1 MTQQEVITM
10 LEALIAL
17 GHRLEAGLRRNAAAA
32 TGGGQI
38 GNVLLRRADERATMA
53 DELRLERDWL
63 VGAALLGGQPMPPAG
78 GRGTTP
84 AGAPPTPSWASDEE
98 LLVDC
103 ERADGRAVDAWRDA
117 LERSLPRRLK
127 LLLQEQHRMLLR
139 SHRRTQVLL
148 HLARYGNVLLPLKCA
163 VAAAPPPLLSARVWS
178 ASEAAEPVRQD

>member
-17 GHRLEAGLRRNAAAA
+17 GRRLGSGLRRSAAAA

-38 GNVLLRRADERATMA
+38 RYVLLRRADERATMV
-53 DELRLERDWL
+53 DELQLERDWL
-63 VGAALLGGQPMPPAG
+63 AGAAVLGGLAAAPADSRGAALSE
-78 GRGTTP
+78 
-84 AGAPPTPSWASDEE
+84 APTARASNEE

-117 LERSLPRRLK
+117 LEQSLPRRLR

-148 HLARYGNVLLPLKCA
+148 HLTRHGNVLLPLKCA
-163 VAAAPPPLLSARVWS
+163 AAAPPPPVLPLAAWS
-178 ASEAAEPVRQD
+178 QSETGEPVRHD